1 MEVIPVIENNMDNDE
16 HVEIVENVESVECI
30 ELEEEDDSKS
40 LYSLHSHPSHQSL
53 QSLQSLDDTPLA
65 IEEVDE
71 PIDPEDGIVLLGYYP
86 LHPYFSSFRDAWG
99 RSLPVPVVGRTVFCG
114 HLESDETKKVEVEL
128 CLQKPQID
136 YSSVLDVERFPTA
149 PTARAVMRRVV
160 DYGKDMLYVV
170 KEPFGN
176 IIDPLPL
183 KQVQEYTCRFFSVS
197 DEGWHERNK
206 APFSV
211 NENCFTALL

>member
-1 MEVIPVIENNMDNDE
+1 MKVIPVIENNMDNDE
-16 HVEIVENVESVECI
+16 HVDIIVENIENVESVE
-30 ELEEEDDSKS
+30 LEEEDDFKS

-53 QSLQSLDDTPLA
+53 QSFDDIPLA

-71 PIDPEDGIVLLGYYP
+71 LIDPEDGIVLLGYYS
-86 LHPYFSSFRDAWG
+86 LHPYWSTFRDAWG
-99 RSLPVPVVGRTVFCG
+99 RSLPVPIVGRTVFCG
-114 HLESDETKKVEVEL
+114 HLESDVTKKVEVEL

-136 YSSVLDVERFPTA
+136 YSAVLDAERFPTA

-211 NENCFTALL
+211 SENCFRALL